1 MRIRGLFC
9 GTTAVTNEEY
19 KKVLKRRNV
28 WMAAL
33 VIAGALLTAVTVMA
47 ENSGS
52 AMLPNYILGVYCGFG
67 TGLSLAG
74 MILFVRNLIIM
85 KDESKLKQDRLENSD
100 ERLQEIGSRAGLT
113 AIKFTLLVG
122 TVCGLIAGIF
132 EPVLVK
138 ALVFALDV
146 FLFSYIAAFAFY
158 KKKM

>member
-28 WMAAL
+28 WMAAM
-33 VIAGALLTAVTVMA
+33 VIAGTLLTAVTLMA
-47 ENSGS
+47 ENNGS
-52 AMLPNYILGVYCGFG
+52 AMLPDYILGVYCGFG

-74 MILFVRNLIIM
+74 IILFVRNLIIM
-85 KDESKLKQDRLENSD
+85 KDESKLKQNRLENSD
-100 ERLQEIGSRAGLT
+100 ERLQEIGSRAGMT

-122 TVCGLIAGIF
+122 TASGLIAGIF

-138 ALVFALDV
+138 ALVFALDI

>member
-1 MRIRGLFC
+1 MRFRGLFC

-28 WMAAL
+28 WMAAM
-33 VIAGALLTAVTVMA
+33 VIAGTLLTAVTLMA

-52 AMLPNYILGVYCGFG
+52 AMLPDYILGVYCGFG

-85 KDESKLKQDRLENSD
+85 KDESKLKQNRLENSD
-100 ERLQEIGSRAGLT
+100 ERLQEIGSRAGMT

-122 TVCGLIAGIF
+122 TASGLIAGIF

-138 ALVFALDV
+138 ALVFALDI